1 MVKVKKILG
10 DDIFGLWHVK
20 QIIINNDGKRFSI
33 APDSE
38 RFSSK
43 EEAEIHA
50 HDRAQ
55 HFIQR
60 KLAFM
65 SGDSGGKVI
74 WKGETVRSVLSKT
87 KKLLN
92 RFWSSRTTS
101 KSDHHRAA

>member
-10 DDIFGLWHVK
+10 DDIFGLWYVK
-20 QIIINNDGKRFSI
+20 QIIINNEGKRFSF
-33 APDSE
+33 APDNE

-60 KLAFM
+60 KLAFT
-65 SGDSGGKVI
+65 SDDGASNSSI
-74 WKGETVRSVLSKT
+74 RSKGEPVPSVLAKT

-92 RFWSSRTTS
+92 RFWSRGS
-101 KSDHHRAA
+101 